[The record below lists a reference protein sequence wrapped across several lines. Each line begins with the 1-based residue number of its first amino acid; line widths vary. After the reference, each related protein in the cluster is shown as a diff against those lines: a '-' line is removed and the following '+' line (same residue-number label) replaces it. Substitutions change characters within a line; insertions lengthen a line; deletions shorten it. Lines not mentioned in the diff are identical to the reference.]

1 MSGASEA
8 GTSALSG
15 TGVSGASWAGGSG
28 PAGTGPSHPGRTG
41 APGASGTRAAG
52 GRARRHW
59 PAHLILMPTALIFA
73 APLVWMTLTAFMP
86 DNDINRYPP
95 RVWPS
100 HFTLA
105 GFIRIFTEDNYPRWL
120 LNTVLVSAVAVAGH
134 LVLCSLAGYGFAR
147 LRFRGRSLT
156 FAVVMATVMV
166 PTQVLMIPTFLM
178 FKNLGLIDT
187 LGSAFVP
194 WLASAF
200 GVFLMRQFF
209 LSLPRELEEAA
220 TIDGCSRLGVFFRI
234 VLPLARPA
242 LAALTV
248 FTLLGAWNDLIW
260 PLISIS
266 SEDTYTLQMGLA
278 TFAGARHTEW
288 SALMAGNLVATL
300 PLVVA
305 FILAQRHFVATMSFS
320 GLK

>member
-1 MSGASEA
+1 MTTATDTASTTVTA
-8 GTSALSG
+8 RTTGGGTSG
-15 TGVSGASWAGGSG
+15 TKV
-28 PAGTGPSHPGRTG
+28 
-41 APGASGTRAAG
+41 
-52 GRARRHW
+52 RRPW
-59 PAHLILMPTALIFA
+59 LAHLILMPTALVFA
-73 APLVWMTLTAFMP
+73 APLVWMTLTAFMS
-86 DNDINRYPP
+86 DTDINRYPP

-100 HFTLA
+100 HFTVS
-105 GFIRIFTEDNYPRWL
+105 GFVRIFTEDDYPRWL
-120 LNTVLVSAVAVAGH
+120 MNTVLVSAVAVAGH

-147 LRFRGRSLT
+147 LRFRGRTLT
-156 FAVVMATVMV
+156 FALIMATVMV
-166 PTQVLMIPTFLM
+166 PVQVLMIPTFLM
-178 FKNLGLIDT
+178 FRNLGLIDT
-187 LGSAFVP
+187 LGAAFVP

-242 LAALTV
+242 LATLTV

-260 PLISIS
+260 PLIAIS

-300 PLVVA
+300 PLVAA
-305 FILAQRHFVATMSFS
+305 FILAQRYFVATMSFS

>member
-1 MSGASEA
+1 MSDVTMA
-8 GTSALSG
+8 GL
-15 TGVSGASWAGGSG
+15 G
-28 PAGTGPSHPGRTG
+28 PARDQVPAARPGPN
-41 APGASGTRAAG
+41 G
-52 GRARRHW
+52 GRSW
-59 PAHLILMPTALIFA
+59 LAHLVLMPTALIFA
-73 APLVWMTLTAFMP
+73 APLLWMALTAFMP
-86 DNDINRYPP
+86 DSDINRYPP
-95 RVWPS
+95 RLWPS
-100 HFTLA
+100 HFSLA
-105 GFIRIFTEDNYPRWL
+105 GFQRIFTEDDYPRWL
-120 LNTVLVSAVAVAGH
+120 ANTVIVSVAAVAGH

-147 LRFRGRSLT
+147 LRFRGRGVA
-156 FAVVMATVMV
+156 FALVMATVMV
-166 PTQVLMIPTFLM
+166 PVQVLMIPTFLM
-178 FKNLGLIDT
+178 FKNLGLIDS
-187 LGSAFVP
+187 LGAAFVP

-242 LAALTV
+242 LATLTV
-248 FTLLGAWNDLIW
+248 FTLLGSWNDLIW
-260 PLISIS
+260 PLIAIS

-300 PLVVA
+300 PLVLA
-305 FILAQRHFVATMSFS
+305 FILAQRYFVATMSFS